1 MSISYINKQS
11 DEQNLRNETGKL
23 ISILELA
30 KKKAYSADYAN
41 LVCDGGFNGYEVD
54 ISGNNYS
61 LYLRCGG
68 QRMPEGAPLAINTFN
83 LVKTSVIAGDQA
95 VIFSNLNSEALMYD
109 GLGSRLDSLTIT
121 LQNNSSTP
129 QCLDIVVNSSG
140 RIDPDETLRDCP

>member
-1 MSISYINKQS
+1 
-11 DEQNLRNETGKL
+11 
-23 ISILELA
+23 
-30 KKKAYSADYAN
+30 
-41 LVCDGGFNGYEVD
+41 
-54 ISGNNYS
+54 
-61 LYLRCGG
+61 
-68 QRMPEGAPLAINTFN
+68 MPEGAPLAINTFN